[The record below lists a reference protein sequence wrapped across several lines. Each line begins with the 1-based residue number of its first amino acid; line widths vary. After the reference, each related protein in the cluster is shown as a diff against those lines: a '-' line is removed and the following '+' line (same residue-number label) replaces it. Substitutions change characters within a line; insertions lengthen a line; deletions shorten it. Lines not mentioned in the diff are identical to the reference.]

1 MPVIASRSLGLS
13 AGGYGVMLGSI
24 GVGAVA
30 GAGILPRLRARLSPD
45 HIVAGVTLVYVVGM
59 CVLASVQNLVAINV
73 ALLGVGVAW
82 LTITSTLNVAAQTT
96 APAWVQA
103 RALGV
108 YLLVFQGGFAGG
120 SALWGLVA
128 DYIGE
133 SRTLLAAS
141 AALVA
146 GVVATWRWRLPVGDD
161 MDLSPSQH
169 WPEPELAVE
178 PAEDDGPVLVT
189 VEYHVE
195 EAQQPAF
202 HQVMSQVQ
210 IVRLRDGARRWGLF
224 HDLADPERFLETFLV
239 SSWAEHLRQHERATV
254 TDRDVEE
261 QALALQR
268 PGTTP
273 VVSHLIATQSPAASP
288 IEA

>member
-1 MPVIASRSLGLS
+1 
-13 AGGYGVMLGSI
+13 
-24 GVGAVA
+24 
-30 GAGILPRLRARLSPD
+30 
-45 HIVAGVTLVYVVGM
+45 VVGM
-59 CVLASVQNLVAINV
+59 CVLASVQNLLAINV